1 MNEGDEDMPTETKSG
16 QSLYEKLLSIML
28 TWAFIIITALAVL
41 YWVTRQ
47 CNVDGR
53 FIAGPMVYECKLKG
67 YR

>member
-1 MNEGDEDMPTETKSG
+1 MI
-16 QSLYEKLLSIML
+16 YEKLLSIML

-53 FIAGPMVYECKLKG
+53 FIAGPMVYECKMAV
-67 YR
+67 YRR